1 MITQKKCVGILAAVF
16 LFAGGCAPKNY
27 SFEEEGAYDPL
38 ERINRGVYGVNK
50 TIDAFLFRPLAQAY
64 DKMPTVIKD
73 RFDNFFYNLGEPS
86 NIVNNTLQ
94 KQINAAAWSAS
105 RLVFNTTLGVGG
117 LFDVSDKMGIKRQ
130 PADFGQTIR
139 AYAGSGGAYLVLP
152 LVGPSS
158 LADAPGLA
166 VDAAMSPL
174 FYVKKRTLANSAN
187 GVNFIRIRAS
197 YLEESKL
204 AEETAL
210 DEYSFV
216 RDIREEQRSRD
227 VPEDVWGK

>member
-1 MITQKKCVGILAAVF
+1 MITQKKCVCTLAAVF

-117 LFDVSDKMGIKRQ
+117 LFDVSDKMGIKTPAGRFWANYPRLRRQ
-130 PADFGQTIR
+130 RRRLSGLALWWGLRLWLMRRDWWWMARCRRFFMSKSAPLPTAPTVSTLF
-139 AYAGSGGAYLVLP
+139 AYAP
-152 LVGPSS
+152 L
-158 LADAPGLA
+158 
-166 VDAAMSPL
+166 
-174 FYVKKRTLANSAN
+174 
-187 GVNFIRIRAS
+187 I
-197 YLEESKL
+197 
-204 AEETAL
+204 
-210 DEYSFV
+210 
-216 RDIREEQRSRD
+216 
-227 VPEDVWGK
+227 